1 MGVSAGG
8 LGGSGTLP
16 GAPENMGSLIQ
27 GSSGSAGQIRI
38 PWIPAKNC
46 SKAIRVILRL
56 QGLNALGDVPVIDV
70 AAVHVHEM
78 LECSGF
84 VASGFVG

>member
-27 GSSGSAGQIRI
+27 GSSGSAGQILMR
-38 PWIPAKNC
+38 WIPVKGT

-56 QGLNALGDVPVIDV
+56 QGLNALGDIPIIDV
-70 AAVHVHEM
+70 TSVDVHKM
-78 LECSGF
+78 LEC
-84 VASGFVG
+84 